1 MKLNRLSARR
11 LYKTAHLD
19 ELHRKKASLNNND
32 AFHLERVPVML
43 SHFSGVMAGLVPA
56 IHALLADTR
65 QENVDA
71 RDKRGHDGGE
81 VVRFHRNVL

>member
-1 MKLNRLSARR
+1 VGIVRCDD
-11 LYKTAHLD
+11 TVPHLPTPTPD
-19 ELHRKKASLNNND
+19 HKGEGRCLLHCPG
-32 AFHLERVPVML
+32 LERVPVML

-56 IHALLADTR
+56 IHACWLTPGKK
-65 QENVDA
+65 NVDA